1 MLQIDGKKIG
11 LGFSP
16 YIIAEGG
23 LNHNGDIEIA
33 KKMIE
38 EAARAGAD
46 AIKFQTYKT
55 EEFLRKSSQY
65 FDVFKKVELSFDE
78 FGELKDH
85 AKNQGV
91 TFFST
96 PFDIESAEFLNKI
109 DVPCFKI
116 ASSDLTNIPLIRHIA
131 KTNKPI
137 IISTGLATMDEVRD
151 AVTCCFHEGND
162 SIALLHC
169 VANYPTLPEETN
181 LEAIRTMKNTFSLS
195 IGYSDNGESTLVDL
209 AAVSIGAEIIEK
221 HFTLDKKMEG
231 PDHSFSIDPS
241 GLTTLVAQ
249 LKMINK
255 MKGNGI
261 KTPRESELKLRSA
274 IRKSLTA
281 KRKIR
286 CGEIITQEA
295 ISIKRPAEGI
305 EPKYLDQIIGK
316 KATRDIEEDTSIKWH
331 NIS

>member
-11 LGFSP
+11 VGFSP
-16 YIIAEGG
+16 YVIAEGG
-23 LNHNGDIEIA
+23 LNHNGDVRIA

-38 EAARAGAD
+38 EAAKSGAD

-65 FDVFKKVELSFDE
+65 FDIFKKVELSFE
-78 FGELKDH
+78 NFEELKDYS
-85 AKNQGV
+85 KNQGI

-96 PFDIESAEFLNKI
+96 PFDIESAEFLKKI

-116 ASSDLTNIPLIRHIA
+116 ASSDLTNIPLIRHVA
-131 KTNKPI
+131 KSGKPV
-137 IISTGLATMDEVRD
+137 IISTGLAIMDEVRE
-151 AVTCCFHEGND
+151 AVTCCLHEGND
-162 SIALLHC
+162 NIALLHC

-181 LEAIRTMKNTFSLS
+181 LEAIRTMKSTFSFS

-209 AAVSIGAEIIEK
+209 VAASIGAEIIEK
-221 HFTLDKKMEG
+221 HFTLDKKMKG
-231 PDHSFSIDPS
+231 PDHSFSIDPE
-241 GLTTLVAQ
+241 GLKILASQ
-249 LKMINK
+249 LKTINK

-261 KTPRESELKLRSA
+261 KTPRESELKMRSA

-281 KRKIR
+281 KKKIKQ
-286 CGEIITQEA
+286 GETLIPEL

-305 EPKYLDQIIGK
+305 EPKYFQQIVGK
-316 KATRDIEEDTSIKWH
+316 KATKDIEEDAAIRWH
-331 NIS
+331 DIS

>member
-1 MLQIDGKKIG
+1 MLQIDGVKIG
-11 LGFSP
+11 QGFSP
-16 YIIAEGG
+16 YVIAEGG
-23 LNHNGDIEIA
+23 LNHNGDIKIA

-38 EAARAGAD
+38 YASKTGVD

-55 EEFLRKSSQY
+55 EEFLRRSSQY

-78 FGELKDH
+78 FAELKDH
-85 AKNQGV
+85 AKTNGI

-109 DVPCFKI
+109 NVPCFKI

-137 IISTGLATMDEVRD
+137 IISTGLATMDEVHD

-162 SIALLHC
+162 NIALLHC

-181 LEAIRTMKNTFSLS
+181 LEAIRTMKNTFNLS

-209 AAVSIGAEIIEK
+209 AAVSMGAEIIEK

-231 PDHSFSIDPS
+231 PDHSFSIDPL
-241 GLTTLVAQ
+241 GLTTLVAE

-261 KTPRESELKLRSA
+261 KTPRESEIKMRSA
-274 IRKSLTA
+274 IRKSLTS
-281 KRKIR
+281 KRTIR
-286 CGEIITQEA
+286 SGEIITCEVL
-295 ISIKRPAEGI
+295 SIKRPADGI

-316 KATRDIEEDTSIKWH
+316 KAARDIKEDTAIKWH
-331 NIS
+331 DVT